1 MKSRGW
7 RVSEPRPVG
16 APDTVRCTPDSPVN
30 YSALALDFPE
40 GDEFEL
46 DSSGAPDTV
55 WWHTGHCPVAHR
67 TLSGVPNQRSLR
79 LLLCSFVEPN
89 IWSFCWLSVNLL
101 HLYNLY
107 TRAN

>member
-16 APDTVRCTPDSPVN
+16 APDSPVN

-40 GDEFEL
+40 GGELEL

-55 WWHTGHCPVAHR
+55 RWHTGQ
-67 TLSGVPNQRSLR
+67 SGEPDQRSLR

-89 IWSFCWLSVNLL
+89 I
-101 HLYNLY
+101 
-107 TRAN
+107 

>member
-7 RVSEPRPVG
+7 RVLEPRPVG
-16 APDTVRCTPDSPVN
+16 APDTVWCAPDSPVN

-46 DSSGAPDTV
+46 ESSGAPDTV
-55 WWHTGHCPVAHR
+55 RWHTGQ
-67 TLSGVPNQRSLR
+67 SGAPDQGAFWDAFSSL
-79 LLLCSFVEPN
+79 FEPN
-89 IWSFCWLSVNLL
+89 FGLFNWLDVNLL

-107 TRAN
+107 TRTN

>member
-55 WWHTGHCPVAHR
+55 RCAKPEEPSVA
-67 TLSGVPNQRSLR
+67 P
-79 LLLCSFVEPN
+79 LL
-89 IWSFCWLSVNLL
+89 FC
-101 HLYNLY
+101 
-107 TRAN
+107 